1 MEMVKTGEARVG
13 DWRGWRMEIADNS
26 GATLFSIDLEDL
38 FA

>member
-1 MEMVKTGEARVG
+1 MKMVKTGEARVG
-13 DWRGWRMEIADNS
+13 DWRGWRMEIADNL